1 MTPLQFEA
9 QHAAAW
15 QELEAALA
23 PTSRKR
29 GAAPRR
35 PRRAS
40 RALYRAACEH
50 LAIAESRS
58 YPVWLIERLEALTS
72 RGHQLIYRQADF
84 GIDKLRRLFAV
95 DFPSRGARPSPAG
108 ADRPRSSFA
117 GPLLVIGVLALSRSE
132 PGPLAARRGARSSST
147 RRCTATRTGRSAA
160 ATPTPTGRMF
170 GFYIRHNIGIA
181 FQCFA
186 GGLFF
191 GVGSL
196 FVLAFN
202 GAAIGSVAGYL
213 TWRGFGANFYSF
225 VITHGA
231 FELTG
236 IVLAGAAGLILGHA
250 LLVPGRRSRLA
261 ALEHAARRAIVIVY
275 GMTAMFVIAAALEA
289 FWSSARWVPAPVKF
303 GVGAACWIAV
313 IAYFLFQ
320 GRPRRAQAARD
331 EGRRDPP
338 RPAPAQHVRGGRP
351 RRAARL
357 GAPAL
362 GVGELRAGLRVRPAG
377 RRGDA
382 AVRRR
387 LGGAGR

>member
-15 QELEAALA
+15 QELDAALA

-29 GAAPRR
+29 GSTPAD
-35 PRRAS
+35 RA
-40 RALYRAACEH
+40 RIAALYRAACEH

-84 GIDKLRRLFAV
+84 GIDKLRRLFLV
-95 DFPSRGARPSPAG
+95 DFPTAVRAYRLQMLIALV
-108 ADRPRSSFA
+108 AFA
-117 GPLLVIGVLALSRSE
+117 GPLLVIGVLAYLDPSVILSLQDAASVE
-132 PGPLAARRGARSSST
+132 QYEGMYGDPDGPIGRRNAASDWA
-147 RRCTATRTGRSAA
+147 
-160 ATPTPTGRMF
+160 MF
-170 GFYIRHNIGIA
+170 GFYIRNNIGIA

-191 GVGSL
+191 GIGSL
-196 FVLAFN
+196 FAVAFN
-202 GAAIGSVAGYL
+202 GAAIGSTAGYL
-213 TWRGFGANFYSF
+213 TWRGFGDNFYPF

-261 ALEHAARRAIVIVY
+261 ALEHAARGAIVIVY
-275 GMTAMFVIAAALEA
+275 GMTAMFAIAAVLEA
-289 FWSSARWVPAPVKF
+289 FWSSARWVPAPVKI
-303 GVGAACWIAV
+303 GVGAACWLAV

-320 GRPRRAQAARD
+320 GRPRR
-331 EGRRDPP
+331 G
-338 RPAPAQHVRGGRP
+338 RGG
-351 RRAARL
+351 AR
-357 GAPAL
+357 
-362 GVGELRAGLRVRPAG
+362 
-377 RRGDA
+377 
-382 AVRRR
+382 
-387 LGGAGR
+387 

>member
-9 QHAAAW
+9 QHGAAW

-23 PTSRKR
+23 PTSRKPR
-29 GAAPRR
+29 TAPTDPARI
-35 PRRAS
+35 A
-40 RALYRAACEH
+40 ALYRAACEH

-84 GIDKLRRLFAV
+84 GIDKLRRLFLI
-95 DFPSRGARPSPAG
+95 DFPCAVRAHRLQVLIAL
-108 ADRPRSSFA
+108 AVFA
-117 GPLLVIGVLALSRSE
+117 GPLLVIGILSYLDPSLVLSLQSAGSVE
-132 PGPLAARRGARSSST
+132 QYEDMYGDPDGPIGRRTAASDWE
-147 RRCTATRTGRSAA
+147 
-160 ATPTPTGRMF
+160 MF
-170 GFYIRHNIGIA
+170 GFYIRNNIGIA

-196 FVLAFN
+196 LALAVN
-202 GAAIGSVAGYL
+202 GALMGSTAGYL
-213 TWRGFGANFYSF
+213 TWRGFGENFYPF

-231 FELTG
+231 FELSG

-275 GMTAMFVIAAALEA
+275 GMTAMFAIAAVLEA
-289 FWSSARWVPAPVKF
+289 FWSSARWVPASVKI
-303 GVGAACWIAV
+303 GVGAACWVAV

-320 GRPRRAQAARD
+320 GRP
-331 EGRRDPP
+331 
-338 RPAPAQHVRGGRP
+338 P
-351 RRAARL
+351 RRW
-357 GAPAL
+357 
-362 GVGELRAGLRVRPAG
+362 
-377 RRGDA
+377 GDP
-382 AVRRR
+382 R
-387 LGGAGR
+387 